1 MYIRWQR
8 EDYSTPLLRDGLSHV
23 HRTAAGRIADIIS
36 VTWRRIHV
44 TAPVPHLVV
53 DIQYM
58 TLPQLM
64 LVIFKQTWHAKNE
77 NAKEIWQNIFSVL
90 PLRADPRSIFSY
102 DILISYS
109 SKRNYL
115 PNLNLLASAVGE
127 VQKGPENFGVL
138 PSTRP
143 MPICFLLGCF
153 WQARLFPKAK
163 LWTKFTSFDSCR
175 NNQEK
180 VPNLGVF
187 VHSYYSNSW
196 DFRHPSKAK

>member
-64 LVIFKQTWHAKNE
+64 LVIFKQTWHAKMRMP
-77 NAKEIWQNIFSVL
+77 KKFGKIFFSSSVARRPTINFFL
-90 PLRADPRSIFSY
+90 WHFNKLLLEAELFTEFEFASFSGWRSTKRSRKFWGAAL
-102 DILISYS
+102 DQTHAHLLS
-109 SKRNYL
+109 SGM
-115 PNLNLLASAVGE
+115 LLAS
-127 VQKGPENFGVL
+127 
-138 PSTRP
+138 
-143 MPICFLLGCF
+143 
-153 WQARLFPKAK
+153 QAIPQS
-163 LWTKFTSFDSCR
+163 KFTSFDSCR